1 MTDSLRPNIVL
12 TGPAGAGKS
21 TVGRRIAT
29 LTTREF
35 VDLGAEMAAKWGNV
49 HELPEDQR
57 LQVERDLVADYAPK
71 RNLVIATTPTTL
83 LDQENI
89 VSLLSTEVYH
99 LTASTDELAQRVTAD
114 GLAMRPELA
123 EADDLAEVIDRLRDE
138 RSEVYDKFPTIDT
151 TDLSIEQAVDKL
163 RSAGAAVEEVAMP
176 GDTSAASLA
185 SPGGTDAQTRVF
197 YLVIAIAAAI
207 ALVLLVMILSF

>member
-35 VDLGAEMAAKWGNV
+35 VDLGAEIAATWGNV
-49 HELPEDQR
+49 HELPEEQR
-57 LQVERDLVADYAPK
+57 LQIERDLVADYAPK

-123 EADDLAEVIDRLRDE
+123 EADDLKEAINSLRDE

-163 RSAGAAVEEVAMP
+163 RASGATVEEVAAMP
-176 GDTSAASLA
+176 KDSPASTT
-185 SPGGTDAQTRVF
+185 GGTDAQTRAF
-197 YLVIAIAAAI
+197 YLVIAVAAAI
-207 ALVLLVMILSF
+207 ALVLFILVLSF